1 MNIDKNSRAKAIMEL
16 SELGFTMKEIGEKF
30 NISKERVRQI
40 LNKYF
45 PYNDRRFR
53 GASIRKQM
61 VWDAELKEQL
71 QAAKDKWGFIPV
83 SQRSVEEQAQFEYFA
98 QLRNNARQRKIPFSL
113 KMSDIEWVKTCPET
127 FLEIDWYSDRVS
139 DTSPALRR
147 FKPELGYVPGNVQL
161 MSLKGARKYIYHNR
175 SKSNR

>member
-1 MNIDKNSRAKAIMEL
+1 MDKNSRAQAIMQL

-45 PYNDRRFR
+45 PYNERRFR
-53 GASIRKQM
+53 GAAIRKQM

-83 SQRSVEEQAQFEYFA
+83 SQRSMDQQAQFEYFR
-98 QLRNNARQRKIPFSL
+98 QLKNNAAQRGIPFTI
-113 KMSDIEWVKTCPET
+113 KMDDIEWVKTCPET
-127 FLEIDWYSDRVS
+127 FLEIDWYADKVT
-139 DTSPALRR
+139 DASPALRR

-161 MSLKGARKYIYHNR
+161 MSLKGCRKYIYINH
-175 SKSNR
+175 SKNKR